1 MIISLLKL
9 LVYVA
14 KGKKLFTF
22 EIIFESLALGKFI
35 DIQPLSWVLLF
46 PPQICILICTYYIYV
61 YIFIYKNIFYMY
73 IYI

>member
-46 PPQICILICTYYIYV
+46 PPQIYIYMYYICV
-61 YIFIYKNIFYMY
+61 YIFIYKVYFYMY
-73 IYI
+73 IFIYI